1 MKQLC
6 DLNGKIVLIDWVGKE
21 SNMNDYPLKEN
32 YSFMYKCWFDKTQQ
46 ALKSTIPTL
55 EQDRSTWLELSE
67 RCGGKLEEGKD
78 FKMCI
83 DWDSLD
89 AVKHIP
95 VVLYATPTPQTED
108 LWEEAIKN
116 ANEYAADKCYRE
128 ELCRKVDYDL
138 EFINYLKK
146 TYENPTRKS

>member
-1 MKQLC
+1 MKQLHTLP
-6 DLNGKIVLIDWVGKE
+6 DGKLVLIDWVKLPKKVTME
-21 SNMNDYPLKEN
+21 AHINRVMEIHAY
-32 YSFMYKCWFDKTQQ
+32 
-46 ALKSTIPTL
+46 IPTL

-67 RCGGKLEEGKD
+67 RCGGKLEGGVHYVIRRHPSFEGEYLPSAK
-78 FKMCI
+78 I
-83 DWDSLD
+83 
-89 AVKHIP
+89 AI
-95 VVLYATPTPQTED
+95 PTPQTED

-116 ANEYAADKCYRE
+116 ANEYAANKCYRE